1 MRVWLAISLVCLVV
15 VTACVQTTTIPSSSN
30 NLRIITEEY
39 PPYNFVAKNNRVVGQ
54 STEIVEAIIQQLGI
68 QSPIEVMP
76 LSDGLNLLQKGP
88 NVAVFS
94 LNRTPQREG
103 LFKWVGPMGHYQQA
117 FYAKAGSTIQLNR
130 LEDAK
135 NAGKIGIYKGDA
147 GGQFLASQGFNNLD
161 ESQTDSEALKKLID
175 GKVQLWLGNTQG
187 LDITLQQAGIS
198 SDAVTVLPTVVIQA
212 ELYIAFSN
220 DVSGSTVSAWQK
232 TLDSLKQERDIDGK
246 TVYDKINAKYD
257 DPDYI
262 QTLLK

>member
-1 MRVWLAISLVCLVV
+1 MG
-15 VTACVQTTTIPSSSN
+15 
-30 NLRIITEEY
+30 ITS
-39 PPYNFVAKNNRVVGQ
+39 R
-54 STEIVEAIIQQLGI
+54 
-68 QSPIEVMP
+68 
-76 LSDGLNLLQKGP
+76 
-88 NVAVFS
+88 
-94 LNRTPQREG
+94 
-103 LFKWVGPMGHYQQA
+103 H
-117 FYAKAGSTIQLNR
+117 FYTKAGSTIQLSR

-175 GKVQLWLGNTQG
+175 GKVQLWLGNTRG

-232 TLDSLKQERDIDGK
+232 TLDSLKQERDMDGK